1 MSFRSITS
9 LFIAAVGLTLV
20 SGCERGPNLGTVKG
34 QVTLNGTPVPFAYV
48 KFQPIT
54 PRGTYGS
61 AYTDAK
67 GVYTLQFSQTRQG
80 ALVGK
85 HNVSVRTSKRDEM
98 EVEDKSTGLLVVAQ
112 LPTGYK
118 ENVQLQYERDVKS
131 GHNVLDFELSQK

>member
-1 MSFRSITS
+1 MNFRSLTCLFLAAIS
-9 LFIAAVGLTLV
+9 LTMAA
-20 SGCERGPNLGTVKG
+20 GCERGPHLGTVKG
-34 QVTLNGTPVPFAYV
+34 QVTMNGTPVPFAYV
-48 KFQPIT
+48 KFQPIA

-67 GVYTLQFSQTRQG
+67 GVYSLQFSQTRQG

-98 EVEDKSTGLLVVAQ
+98 EVEDKSTGLLVVTQ
-112 LPTGYK
+112 LPSGYK
-118 ENVQLQYERDVKS
+118 ENMQVQYERDVKS